1 MKNTAQKN
9 ASTQQ
14 FINIRDIRENIVLL
28 KENNACLIF
37 EVSAVNFSLL
47 SREEQDAK
55 TIAYASL
62 LNSLSF
68 PIQILVHSKRVEI
81 FSYVKLLTDEEKK
94 TNNPKLKSYIGQYRL
109 FVESMVKQTIVL
121 DKKFYIVIP
130 FSSLENGA
138 KGALKNVG
146 QKEMSLKDLFE
157 MAKTTLESKAD
168 SLVGQI
174 TRLSLQAVMLN
185 ENQLIKLFYDLYNQ
199 GETPILPEAVE
210 GRQAVSITTKQ

>member
-130 FSSLENGA
+130 FSSLESGA

-146 QKEMSLKDLFE
+146 QKEMPLKDLFE